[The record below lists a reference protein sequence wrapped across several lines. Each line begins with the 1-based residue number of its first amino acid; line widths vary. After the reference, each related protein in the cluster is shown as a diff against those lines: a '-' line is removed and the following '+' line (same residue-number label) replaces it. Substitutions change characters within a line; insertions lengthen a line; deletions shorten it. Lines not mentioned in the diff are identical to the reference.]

1 MFCKAFYVCY
11 QMACIML
18 ITLVLLLAHS
28 CFGNH
33 VGNFFQSINR
43 SGIQSS
49 CLWSICH
56 ENNNWPIFFVLL
68 SLSWSKLF
76 CFQWRLTKI
85 HSVNPVHH
93 KFYRKNCRSN
103 LYHRSRRH
111 ICWPLDHH
119 HSPNNGNPWLK
130 QV

>member
-56 ENNNWPIFFVLL
+56 ENNNWPIFLVFLPSVDPNCFVF
-68 SLSWSKLF
+68 SEGWPKSIRSIQYTTNFTEKTVDRT
-76 CFQWRLTKI
+76 CIIGVEGTYADHLTTTTAPT
-85 HSVNPVHH
+85 H
-93 KFYRKNCRSN
+93 
-103 LYHRSRRH
+103 
-111 ICWPLDHH
+111 
-119 HSPNNGNPWLK
+119 GNPWLK